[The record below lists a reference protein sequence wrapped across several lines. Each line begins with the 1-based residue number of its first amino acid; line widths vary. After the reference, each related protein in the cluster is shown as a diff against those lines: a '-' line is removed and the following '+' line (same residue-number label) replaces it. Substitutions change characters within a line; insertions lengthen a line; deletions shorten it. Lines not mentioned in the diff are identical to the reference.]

1 MRMERILKG
10 KREITVLFST
20 ICVLIVVFFIKAYI
34 DGKFSSAETLRAYIA
49 GFGIL
54 GPLVLTALQAVQV
67 VVPVLPGFLGCA
79 VGAVLFGCMGGF
91 WCNYIGISAGSIA
104 AFLIAKNYGSGL
116 IRAMFASERYQ
127 KWMAWAGN
135 SRSYSLILFLMI
147 LLPLCPD
154 DFFCYFSGV
163 TDMSVKKFIWII
175 ILAKPWCILAYSFLF
190 SFGLKMI

>member
-1 MRMERILKG
+1 MEQKTKG
-10 KREITVLFST
+10 KREITVFFST
-20 ICVLIVVFFIKAYI
+20 ICVLIGVFFIRAYI

-49 GFGIL
+49 GFGIMA
-54 GPLVLTALQAVQV
+54 PLALTVIQAVQV

-104 AFLIAKNYGSGL
+104 AFLIAKNYGTEV
-116 IRAMFASERYQ
+116 IRMMFASKRYQ

-135 SRSYSLILFLMI
+135 SKSYSLILFLMI

-154 DFFCYFSGV
+154 DFFCYFSGI
-163 TDMSVKKFIWII
+163 TDMSVKKFVWII
-175 ILAKPWCILAYSFLF
+175 ILGKPWCILAYSVLF